1 MVAGSDISTDNT
13 MILDNDTIAQKES
26 WMLSDYECDY
36 YSQFTLFSGKCESH
50 SMEIRTD
57 PKWLNI
63 FTDCITLNFL
73 SEMGANRSCSNG
85 SLKPDSDTNDNNKI
99 TLLSKDRLFYNF
111 VLDTLDAGN
120 TCQTTNDAVTFSP
133 DNCGWYIRLMR
144 RYAGSRCT
152 YDTASTDGDTEL
164 RYDYCLDYR
173 LMKSLGA
180 DSVCKDWALIFM
192 CSLFGF
198 MKEWLQE
205 ADISTV
211 NTMILDNDT
220 IAQKESWM
228 LSDYECDY

>member
-1 MVAGSDISTDNT
+1 
-13 MILDNDTIAQKES
+13 
-26 WMLSDYECDY
+26 MLSDAECVS
-36 YSQFTLFSGKCESH
+36 YSSFTKHYGECEGH
-50 SMEIRTD
+50 SMEYVID
-57 PKWLNI
+57 PKHLTG

-85 SLKPDSDTNDNNKI
+85 SVKPDCDTNDNNKI

-111 VLDTLDAGN
+111 VLDTLDAGS

-133 DNCGWYIRLMR
+133 DNCGWYFRLMR

-152 YDTASTDGDTEL
+152 YDTASADGDTEL

-173 LMKSLGA
+173 LMNSLGA

-198 MKEWLQE
+198 MKKWLQE
-205 ADISTV
+205 ADISTD
-211 NTMILDNDT
+211 NTMI
-220 IAQKESWM
+220 
-228 LSDYECDY
+228 